1 MNILITGATGQLGR
15 ELVPRL
21 LKRGDRLTLLV
32 RDTDKAGKMFPG
44 CELIKGDV
52 TSEGLGI
59 NRPPR
64 PDAVYHLAADIDLG
78 AARDSRVWAVN
89 FRGTVNAVNFC
100 LLNSVPC
107 LFYAGTAYTEKGR
120 NSYERSKKAA
130 EEFVEASDIGRKTIF
145 KLGILVPG
153 AGEAG
158 SASAGALYQF
168 VNAIARVL
176 DRAGRQKRALRI
188 KGLPEA
194 RLNLVHSDLA
204 ADFIAGAVKPGKF
217 WLTHPDPV
225 KLSELAEWVGEVL
238 GARIKF
244 EPDFKMSAAEAL
256 FHRGVKPFLPY
267 LQGDDFPGSLCG
279 WPRVTEDFV
288 KESAAAALSPA
299 MDKRDEVSGYRAAEV
314 L

>member
-1 MNILITGATGQLGR
+1 MNILITGATGHLGR

-21 LKRGDRLTLLV
+21 LKRGGRLTLLV
-32 RDTDKAGKMFPG
+32 RDPEKAGKLFPG
-44 CELIKGDV
+44 CELVKGDV

-59 NRPPR
+59 SRPLR

-78 AARDSRVWAVN
+78 AAHDSRVWVVN
-89 FRGTVNAVNFC
+89 FHGTVNAVNFC
-100 LLNSVPC
+100 LRNSVPG

-120 NSYERSKKAA
+120 NIYERSKKAA
-130 EEFVEASDIGRKTIF
+130 EEFVEASGIARKTVF

-176 DRAGRQKRALRI
+176 DHAGDRERALRI

-194 RLNLVHSDLA
+194 RLNLVHADLA
-204 ADFIAGAVKPGKF
+204 ADFMAGAEKPGKF

-225 KLSELAEWVGEVL
+225 RLGELAEWVGEAL
-238 GARIKF
+238 NASIKF

-267 LQGDDFPGSLCG
+267 LRGDDFPSHLEALS
-279 WPRVTEDFV
+279 RVSANFIR
-288 KESAAAALSPA
+288 ESVAAAAA
-299 MDKRDEVSGYRAAEV
+299 RTGCGRV
-314 L
+314 

>member
-1 MNILITGATGQLGR
+1 MKILITGSTGQLGR

-32 RDTDKAGKMFPG
+32 RDTDKAAKLFPG

-52 TSEGLGI
+52 TSEGFGI
-59 NRPPR
+59 SRPPR

-78 AARDSRVWAVN
+78 SAHESRVWAVN
-89 FRGTVNAVNFC
+89 FDGTVNAVNFC
-100 LLNSVPC
+100 LRNSVPG
-107 LFYAGTAYTEKGR
+107 LFYAGTAYTGKDR
-120 NSYERSKKAA
+120 NIYERSKKAA
-130 EEFVEASDIGRKTIF
+130 EEFVEASDIGSKTIF

-176 DRAGRQKRALRI
+176 DHAGERERALRI

-194 RLNLVHSDLA
+194 RLNLVHADQA
-204 ADFIAGAVKPGKF
+204 AEFMAGAAKPGKF

-225 KLSELAEWVGEVL
+225 RLSELAEWVGEVL

-244 EPDFKMSAAEAL
+244 EPEFKMSAAEAL
-256 FHRGVKPFLPY
+256 FHRGVRPFLPY
-267 LQGDDFPGSLCG
+267 LRGDDFPSHLEAL
-279 WPRVTEDFV
+279 PRVSAEFIR
-288 KESAAAALSPA
+288 ESVAAAA
-299 MDKRDEVSGYRAAEV
+299 ERAGFGKVRGSNRPVEIV
-314 L
+314 